1 MFNNLNLIHE
11 EICKGVKKAND
22 YFNKNGIDAKAYM
35 PENLTLIN
43 KTDGEKDM
51 NSVIRPVSNNQ
62 IKKRAAEAFNKKRRE
77 DLLIQKTIK
86 DNRHNRPNKR
96 RRISPTKDMA
106 VPYGEQNPK
115 FDSPS
120 VLISTWDE
128 LSKVKASVPG
138 FWLRITPEDGSGW
151 IVPDEC
157 KHEEDD
163 SEFRSE
169 YLSTHTFYGLN
180 YKQSTE
186 VLQRYGFNVIIDNWD
201 K

>member
-1 MFNNLNLIHE
+1 
-11 EICKGVKKAND
+11 
-22 YFNKNGIDAKAYM
+22 
-35 PENLTLIN
+35 
-43 KTDGEKDM
+43 M
-51 NSVIRPVSNNQ
+51 NSVIRPMSNNQ

-77 DLLIQKTIK
+77 ALLIQKTIK
-86 DNRHNRPNKR
+86 DNKHNRPNKS
-96 RRISPTKDMA
+96 RRIRPTKDMA

-115 FDSPS
+115 FDSPP

-151 IVPDEC
+151 IVPGDC
-157 KHEEDD
+157 KNEEDD
-163 SEFRSE
+163 SEFRND

-180 YKQSTE
+180 YKRSTE

-201 K
+201 KV